1 MWGVIAGGNAWNV
14 LVTRNIETIQPLF
27 IFGRDLG
34 TQIIVIAANNLEQV
48 NCLME
53 FATKNISG
61 FGGDVILEFD
71 PEKYLVITR
80 HVTIR

>member
-1 MWGVIAGGNAWNV
+1 MG
-14 LVTRNIETIQPLF
+14 
-27 IFGRDLG
+27 
-34 TQIIVIAANNLEQV
+34 IAANGLEQV

-53 FATKNISG
+53 FPTKNISG

-80 HVTIR
+80 HVTI